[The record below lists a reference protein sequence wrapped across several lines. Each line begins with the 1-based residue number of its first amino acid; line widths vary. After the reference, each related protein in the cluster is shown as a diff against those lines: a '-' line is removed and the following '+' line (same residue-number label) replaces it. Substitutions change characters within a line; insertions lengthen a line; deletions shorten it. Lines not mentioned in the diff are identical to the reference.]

1 MGTVRKCH
9 RRSRQRAA
17 RITCV
22 VCVVSGG
29 VLLSAGKVSAET
41 GGFVPYVSVAVT
53 HDDNL
58 FRLSGDADTAAI
70 LGTDRRADT
79 YRVVEAGADLGAQI
93 SRQRLSLHGDLM
105 QTRFSRFGFLDNDGG
120 SARARWDW
128 SVLSGANGRLGYD
141 YRRSL
146 ASLETQ
152 SAGRNIR
159 GDGNAY
165 GEADLRIAHRL
176 RLRLGASERNV
187 QNSLDAQ
194 RILDVRATT
203 VESALHLLSVPP
215 QGVEAEPNYLGLRIR
230 STRGDYPTAQIVDT
244 TTVDNSYEERE
255 AGAVAG
261 WRFADNSLLE
271 AFAGHTERDYHQLPA
286 RDFAGTTGR
295 LDYNWQ
301 VSGKTSVIALLWR
314 ELTVADDQS
323 AAYVLSQ
330 GLLLGPDWSVTR
342 KTTFKARAGIETRDY
357 RGDPSLALGTA
368 AERKDR
374 IGSYSVGLD
383 YKPAQA
389 INLALAW
396 KTASRESN
404 RALTDYRYRS
414 VTATL
419 RAHF

>member
-1 MGTVRKCH
+1 MGAVY
-9 RRSRQRAA
+9 RRDRRARRRTA
-17 RITCV
+17 RMTCV

-29 VLLSAGKVSAET
+29 VLLSTGKVLAE
-41 GGFVPYVSVAVT
+41 GRGFTPYVSVAVT

-58 FRLSGDADTAAI
+58 FRLSRDADTAAI
-70 LGTDRRADT
+70 LGTDQRADT

-93 SRQRLSLHGDLM
+93 SRQRLYLHGDLM
-105 QTRFSRFGFLDNDGG
+105 QTRFSRFSFLDNDGG

-128 SVLSGANGRLGYD
+128 SVLSNASGRIGYD
-141 YRRSL
+141 YHRALS
-146 ASLETQ
+146 SLETQ
-152 SAGRNIR
+152 SGGRNIR
-159 GDGNAY
+159 ADGNAY

-215 QGVEAEPNYLGLRIR
+215 QGLASEPNYLGLRVR
-230 STRGDYPTAQIVDT
+230 STRGDYPVAQVVDT
-244 TTVDNSYEERE
+244 TLVDNSYDERE

-261 WRFADNSLLE
+261 WRFADDSRMK
-271 AFAGHTERDYHQLPA
+271 AFVGHTEREYRQLPA
-286 RDFAGTTGR
+286 RNFAGTTGR
-295 LDYNWQ
+295 LDYDWQ
-301 VSGKTSVIALLWR
+301 VSAKTGVVAALWR

-330 GLLLGPDWSVTR
+330 GLLLGPDWSVTY
-342 KTTFKARAGIETRDY
+342 KTTLKARAGIETRDY

-374 IGSYSVGLD
+374 IGSYRIALEYEPVR
-383 YKPAQA
+383 A
-389 INLALAW
+389 ITLALAW

-404 RALTDYRYRS
+404 QALSDYRYHS
-414 VTATL
+414 VMATL
-419 RAHF
+419 NAHF